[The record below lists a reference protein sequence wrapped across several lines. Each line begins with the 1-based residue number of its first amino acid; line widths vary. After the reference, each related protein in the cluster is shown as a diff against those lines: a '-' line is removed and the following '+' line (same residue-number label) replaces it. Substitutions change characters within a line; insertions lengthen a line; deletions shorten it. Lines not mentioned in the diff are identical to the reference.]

1 MFEGLTLETLLSYG
15 IFAVLFVGLFVY
27 MIRKNDEREQRY
39 LEIIDNYAK
48 SVETLSQSINANSLV
63 IGRLAD
69 ELEDNKGG
77 N

>member
-27 MIRKNDEREQRY
+27 MIKKNDEREQRY